1 MLIVTKWKLSVQVG
15 DLIRESAFP
24 DDSSGLIVEVK
35 DRRLRVPYAV
45 LCSNGKIEWFPKK
58 YIEGK
63 CEIIS
68 ASR

>member
-1 MLIVTKWKLSVQVG
+1 VQVG
-15 DLIRESAFP
+15 DLIRESEFP
-24 DDSSGLIVEVK
+24 DDSLGLIVEVK
-35 DRRLRVPYAV
+35 DRRLVTPYAV

-63 CEIIS
+63 CEVVS